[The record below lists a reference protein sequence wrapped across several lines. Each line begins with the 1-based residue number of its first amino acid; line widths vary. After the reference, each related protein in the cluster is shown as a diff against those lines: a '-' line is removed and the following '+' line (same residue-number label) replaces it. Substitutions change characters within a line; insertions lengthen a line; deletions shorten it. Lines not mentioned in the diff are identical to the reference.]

1 MVTGKQIALEKTSG
15 QEQCQLKRYVSSA
28 FSNELLGILTHQAM
42 ESIAEGEFPDIH
54 KSLHLF
60 SIETESYYLVE
71 TESQSLFFLS
81 WIHLLLHFSQL
92 I

>member
-28 FSNELLGILTHQAM
+28 FSNELLGILTHQVM

-60 SIETESYYLVE
+60 SMETENYLVE

-81 WIHLLLHFSQL
+81 
-92 I
+92 